1 MNKITS
7 LILCMIVLTSLT
19 ACGSHSGRNVSNEWY
34 ISKIT
39 KPGVKDYDPP
49 NGDWIFIRNEP
60 GGSNATFKRTQDWD
74 WTSKKA
80 PQY

>member
-1 MNKITS
+1 MSNVNPS
-7 LILCMIVLTSLT
+7 GLTS
-19 ACGSHSGRNVSNEWY
+19 
-34 ISKIT
+34 
-39 KPGVKDYDPP
+39 YDPP

-60 GGSNATFKRTQDWD
+60 GGLNATLKRTQDWD

>member
-1 MNKITS
+1 MRIIT
-7 LILCMIVLTSLT
+7 LLFLVLTLT
-19 ACGSHSGRNVSNEWY
+19 ACGQHTQRTVLNEWWM
-34 ISKIT
+34 SNVNPNGLT
-39 KPGVKDYDPP
+39 SYDPP

-60 GGSNATFKRTQDWD
+60 GGSNSTLKRTQDWD

>member
-1 MNKITS
+1 MKIIIL
-7 LILCMIVLTSLT
+7 LILALSLS
-19 ACGSHSGRNVSNEWY
+19 ACGATTTTTVLNEWY
-34 ISKIT
+34 MSNVNPT
-39 KPGVKDYDPP
+39 GLASHDPP

-60 GGSNATFKRTQDWD
+60 GGLDATLKRTQDWD